1 MNLDTKS
8 WKAFRFGDLISEI
21 YKAQAYKDEDL
32 SFSKKLTEDSIPYV
46 TRTDLNN
53 GVKAFALRERLENIE
68 KGNALVIGDT
78 TATISYQKDD
88 FIAGDHIVIVRT
100 NWLNEYT
107 GLFVMTLLKKE
118 SYRYSY
124 GRAFKIDI
132 IKETVLKLPK
142 KKDGSPDWQ
151 FMESFIK
158 SLRHKSLSTK
168 AGGQTPK
175 LDVSSWK
182 SYRLGDLFAFQKGKR
197 LTKSDMVPGNVNF
210 LGAIDGNNGV
220 REKIDTE
227 ETWEGN
233 CITVNYNGSVGEA
246 FFQEEP
252 FWASDD
258 VNVLYARGWN
268 LNKYTALF
276 LCTIIRQER
285 YRFSYGRKWTL
296 EKMQDSHIKL
306 PATTDGTP
314 DFAFME
320 RYIKSLPY
328 SDRI

>member
-8 WKAFRFGDLISEI
+8 WKAFRFGDMISEI

-132 IKETVLKLPK
+132 IKETVLKLPT

-158 SLRHKSLSTK
+158 SLRHKPLSTK

-306 PATTDGTP
+306 PATTNGTP

>member
-132 IKETVLKLPK
+132 IKETALKLPT

-158 SLRHKSLSTK
+158 SLRHKPLSTK
-168 AGGQTPK
+168 AGGKTPK

-220 REKIDTE
+220 REK
-227 ETWEGN
+227 
-233 CITVNYNGSVGEA
+233 
-246 FFQEEP
+246 
-252 FWASDD
+252 
-258 VNVLYARGWN
+258 
-268 LNKYTALF
+268 
-276 LCTIIRQER
+276 
-285 YRFSYGRKWTL
+285 
-296 EKMQDSHIKL
+296 
-306 PATTDGTP
+306 
-314 DFAFME
+314 
-320 RYIKSLPY
+320 
-328 SDRI
+328 